1 MGLRL
6 PKTFLLEFPCSRF
19 ASSLI
24 LQGSKDIQN
33 QISIGPQGLVNMGED
48 FLTIGIGQS
57 AVITID
63 EYSHVE
69 WISERQIKIVMV
81 TVSDLQSCLDALS
94 RA

>member
-1 MGLRL
+1 
-6 PKTFLLEFPCSRF
+6 
-19 ASSLI
+19 
-24 LQGSKDIQN
+24 
-33 QISIGPQGLVNMGED
+33 MGED